1 MRRIQGTSDPNL
13 GLARIKMKGAER
25 KVVGRRD
32 GIILGPKKT
41 ADYRRK
47 VLITEKQ
54 TAFFA

>member
-1 MRRIQGTSDPNL
+1 MN
-13 GLARIKMKGAER
+13 GAER

-47 VLITEKQ
+47 VLITEK
-54 TAFFA
+54 